1 MTDIRIRLRTGLGA
15 AILIAGAVAG
25 APSLAA
31 SSVAGA
37 SGAAGGVPVIAAASQ
52 AEPLPTA
59 EFVAGLGAVEGHLRV
74 GGALYAD
81 GKVTDALVHFR
92 RPLEVLYAG
101 LKPSIAARDVPDF
114 KPELEALLQAARAGQ
129 PAAEISRRIDAV
141 LVKLRAATASV
152 PVAERRDIHTG
163 LKVASLLLGT
173 IADTY
178 GAAVVDGRIADATD
192 YQASLGYMQVTAGVL
207 RQAAPRFK
215 DADPERWTI
224 VARDLTRL
232 AHAWPSLLPPEQP
245 ALTVAEVQALVVNL
259 RQQLDTF

>member
-25 APSLAA
+25 AQALAA
-31 SSVAGA
+31 SSVTGA
-37 SGAAGGVPVIAAASQ
+37 AAGGAPVIAAAGQ
-52 AEPLPTA
+52 ADPLPTA

-81 GKVTDALVHFR
+81 GKATDALVHFR
-92 RPLEVLYAG
+92 RPLEVLYVG
-101 LKPSIAARDVPDF
+101 LKPSIDARDVPDF
-114 KPELEALLQAARAGQ
+114 KPELEALLQAAKAGQ
-129 PAAEISRRIDAV
+129 PAAGISRRIDDV

-178 GAAVVDGRIADATD
+178 GAAVVDGRIADAAD
-192 YQASLGYMQVTAGVL
+192 YQASLGYLQVVAGVL
-207 RQAAPRFK
+207 REAAPRFK
-215 DADPERWTI
+215 DADPERWAI
-224 VARDLTRL
+224 VARDLPRL

-245 ALTVAEVQALVVNL
+245 VLDVAEVRALVVNL